1 MIFSFKQCTAT
12 PAGAFE
18 EHCGRSLLDGRGADA
33 TVGSGAPDAGRARRA
48 LPLAGAAGGG
58 CWHQAFFKKRL
69 VLWRHIYTS
78 VGVIR

>member
-12 PAGAFE
+12 LAGAFE

-48 LPLAGAAGGG
+48 LP
-58 CWHQAFFKKRL
+58 
-69 VLWRHIYTS
+69 
-78 VGVIR
+78 